1 MADSI
6 ITKKAISD
14 SFKKI
19 LKEKPFEKILYH
31 KRAPFNGER
40 RMALAIRPAWIASI
54 ALVVYYQMPIFRMA
68 KPSP

>member
-19 LKEKPFEKILYH
+19 LKEKPFEKNI
-31 KRAPFNGER
+31 R
-40 RMALAIRPAWIASI
+40 R
-54 ALVVYYQMPIFRMA
+54 
-68 KPSP
+68 

>member
-19 LKEKPFEKILYH
+19 LKEKPFEKISVVRFAKIAVLQE
-31 KRAPFNGER
+31 K
-40 RMALAIRPAWIASI
+40 ASI
-54 ALVVYYQMPIFRMA
+54 IISEINMI
-68 KPSP
+68 

>member
-19 LKEKPFEKILYH
+19 LKEKPFEKISG
-31 KRAPFNGER
+31 KCFTATIPQTFFGTT
-40 RMALAIRPAWIASI
+40 I
-54 ALVVYYQMPIFRMA
+54 
-68 KPSP
+68 KPEIIKQLKIIQK